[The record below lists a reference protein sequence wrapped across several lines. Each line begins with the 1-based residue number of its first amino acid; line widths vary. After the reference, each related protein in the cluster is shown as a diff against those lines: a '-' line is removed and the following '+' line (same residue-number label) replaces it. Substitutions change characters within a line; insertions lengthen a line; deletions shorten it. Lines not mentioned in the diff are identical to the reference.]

1 MGIDDMSDTFFSH
14 SVEDQMK
21 ELVNELYK
29 RLSDTRG
36 LLEMYE
42 MDPNLNYVDRGYAQG
57 IREEKAYLER
67 MLDRFERI

>member
-1 MGIDDMSDTFFSH
+1 MSDTFFSH

>member
-1 MGIDDMSDTFFSH
+1 MSDTFFSH

-29 RLSDTRG
+29 RLRDTRS

-67 MLDRFERI
+67 VLDRFERS